1 MGVVHVAVE
10 GADNG
15 EYEIEGPLIPG
26 QARGPDALGGS
37 DPFQIQNGRVQR
49 AAQRLPVNEIPGMA
63 GSVRRK
69 PFEGGGGDI
78 IVIPPPGQWRDRM
91 ESPQNW
97 IVIVFMFMCFAVL
110 SLETSCA
117 EYHYSDCNM
126 ET

>member
-37 DPFQIQNGRVQR
+37 DPFQIQNGRVIQR

-63 GSVRRK
+63 DLYAGK

-78 IVIPPPGQWRDRM
+78 IVIPHPDNGGIGM

-97 IVIVFMFMCFAVL
+97 IGNCVCVHVFCSPFFRNFLC
-110 SLETSCA
+110 
-117 EYHYSDCNM
+117 
-126 ET
+126 